1 MAWESAAFFSEHG
14 LGSDG
19 PADQLGF
26 AVQQLI
32 TTQQELA
39 TVLDSLTD
47 AQYRQKPVG
56 VVPSSIG
63 GHIRHCLDHVESL
76 LVAARTG
83 QLNYDHRERG
93 TDVESCRQ
101 AALRA
106 IERQGGQLQRL
117 AGLSASF
124 SVQMV
129 ALLSPA
135 SPPVVVTTS
144 LGRELAFVLSHTVH
158 HSALVAVMVKLLG
171 NMVPE
176 RFGYA
181 PATIAYLERSPCVR

>member
-19 PADQLGF
+19 PVDQLQF
-26 AVQQLI
+26 AVRQLI
-32 TTQQELA
+32 ATQRELGR
-39 TVLDSLTD
+39 VLDSLSD
-47 AQYRQKPVG
+47 EQYRQKPVG
-56 VVPSSIG
+56 LVPSSIG
-63 GHIRHCLDHVESL
+63 GHVRHCLDHVESL
-76 LVAARTG
+76 FVAARTG

-93 TDVESCRQ
+93 TEVESCRQ
-101 AALRA
+101 AAQQT
-106 IERQGGQLQRL
+106 IERQERELQRL
-117 AGLSASF
+117 ADLSAGF
-124 SVQMV
+124 PLQMV
-129 ALLSPA
+129 AILAPSL
-135 SPPVVVTTS
+135 PPVVVTTS

-171 NMVPE
+171 SIVPE